1 MKYRI
6 QTDAK
11 EFPESALYWA
21 EQEIDGEWCHVF
33 GTMGATAGEAW
44 DLLQVVEANQR
55 ALVTPEERKYLL
67 ERRKDFLSG
76 AREVV
81 WDESLR
87 QAKAAFVHE
96 NHGGCLPREDDNFFA
111 TGSDLV

>member
-1 MKYRI
+1 MKYRV
-6 QTDAK
+6 QSDAV
-11 EFPESALYWA
+11 EPPFYWI
-21 EQEIDGEWCHVF
+21 EKLVDGEWQRVF
-33 GTMGATAGEAW
+33 GTTESTPDEAW
-44 DLLQVVEANQR
+44 AR
-55 ALVTPEERKYLL
+55 VTPEERKYLL

-96 NHGGCLPREDDNFFA
+96 NHGGCLPREDDNFFT